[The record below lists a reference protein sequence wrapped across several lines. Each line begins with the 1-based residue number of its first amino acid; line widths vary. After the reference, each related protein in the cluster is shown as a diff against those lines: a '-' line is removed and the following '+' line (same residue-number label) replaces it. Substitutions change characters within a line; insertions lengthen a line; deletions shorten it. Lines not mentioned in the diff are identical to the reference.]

1 MQDRRAVRLGRLWL
15 ALSASAVVILSS
27 PFAGQLRSAILTAF
41 PTQFRL
47 IVGGAT
53 AAVVIIA
60 IVVALIRGAG
70 RGVLGL
76 VAAIAGGLVYAQLVA
91 TGNPNVDAVEHVHF
105 AEYGI
110 VAWLYYE
117 AWRPLNHGLVVIW
130 PLLAGI
136 LTGIVDEFVQ
146 WYVPLRVG
154 EAHDIFLNAVAVACG
169 LCFAASIDPPS
180 TFAVPLQRRA
190 VRPVAYGIATV
201 VLAFAVFFQTVHL
214 GHRLFRPEL
223 GMFWSTYDDAA
234 LLAASR
240 ERASRWK
247 SRPPVVLHRLSR
259 EDQYLS
265 EGLWHVQER
274 NRAWGAG
281 DAFTAWRE
289 NMILETYFGP
299 VLDTATYDTPAPPRW
314 PAAQRAQAAAIVG
327 PDPGFYMSRAA
338 PYPIYTWSPI
348 AFWIVTGAIVAA
360 VVTAC

>member
-1 MQDRRAVRLGRLWL
+1 VRLARLWL
-15 ALSASAVVILSS
+15 ALSASGVVILSS

-47 IVGGAT
+47 ILGGAI
-53 AAVVIIA
+53 AAAVIIA

-70 RGVLGL
+70 RRVLGL
-76 VAAIAGGLVYAQLVA
+76 LAAIAGGFIYAQLVA

-105 AEYGI
+105 IEYGV

-117 AWRPLNHGLVVIW
+117 AWRPLNDGLVVIW

-154 EAHDIFLNAVAVACG
+154 EAHDIFLNGVAVACG

-180 TFAVPLQRRA
+180 TFAVPLHRRV
-190 VRPVAYGIATV
+190 VRPVGYGVAAV
-201 VLAFAVFFQTVHL
+201 VLAFALFFQVVHL

-234 LLAASR
+234 LLTASR
-240 ERASRWK
+240 DRAMRWK
-247 SRPPVVLHRLSR
+247 SNPPVVLYRVSR
-259 EDQYLS
+259 EDHYLS

-299 VLDTATYDTPAPPRW
+299 VLDTSTYDTPVPPRW

-327 PDPGFYMSRAA
+327 PDPGFYLSRAA

-348 AFWIVTGAIVAA
+348 AFWIIVGALVAA